1 MCETQGPRHI
11 ELRRSSVLLLKGL
24 PGSLRVQSAARVL
37 VVDDDETISEFV
49 EMALSDEGYDVVT
62 APHGAAALQVINEQ
76 GSPSLILLDMR
87 MPVMDGWQFSREYR
101 QLDGPHAP
109 IVVLTAA
116 ADAAQSAQQINADGY
131 LSKPFDL
138 SELIALVGRYASAS

>member
-1 MCETQGPRHI
+1 VHP
-11 ELRRSSVLLLKGL
+11 S
-24 PGSLRVQSAARVL
+24 ARVL

-62 APHGAAALQVINEQ
+62 APHGAAALQVITEQ
-76 GSPSLILLDMR
+76 GNPSLILLDMR

-101 QLDGPHAP
+101 ALAGPKAP

-138 SELIALVGRYASAS
+138 SDLIDLVGRYASAS